1 MKAIRKRTF
10 LYISF
15 ALCLTMTL
23 MLLKNSDIFDS
34 QPNTLRNLLDAN
46 KKNYVCDK
54 AGSRLTDKYKT
65 DFDEDNVDK
74 KSLSKS
80 QQAIIDFAR
89 DSSYSNIKP
98 FVKKCAIFIVFIVL
112 DIILLGLWISY
123 CCCCCCKCCLFGE
136 AKPSKV
142 CSCIFFIIA
151 LLCYLLIIIFSII
164 VLAIVSSFFKRING
178 LGCSAFR
185 FLDHVRYGLAPDYSN
200 RVQEWDGLEGVI
212 KKIENVQKVQA
223 LKDGDSIFKKIDNAK
238 EGFDEF
244 CPDKYKTLKDHSD
257 YIKSLLDSSFGE
269 LSGGLEDLEDIKEDF
284 DVAENDFGDDL
295 YKAMHDHTNK
305 YAIKLYKAI
314 FSLTLI
320 FGILGLGILILFIF
334 FNNTC
339 LKVVYAIIWNI
350 SLLLM
355 LFVILEA
362 SSFGIIGYI
371 FEDGVQVGNY
381 ILSKDNLRSDDPLV
395 FSSSDDDYI
404 SDLVD
409 ICANGDGNFTNVI
422 EGGDT
427 AFSKLTDWENRK
439 TGISQESSNV
449 NCGNNAEKTSDL
461 RTYYG
466 DLLNVVDQSLFA
478 SKNITDLKCRFAK
491 NDKNIL
497 LNEADSAAKSGIALS
512 ALGFLIGIFFAF
524 SVFCGILFVYKFFAT
539 RNENKNINALPN
551 ESTTNI
557 EQENPNITSNP
568 NNNTIPYYNNIMIQN
583 PNNNTMPYPNNNVRP
598 FPGNNEIYNP
608 K

>member
-1 MKAIRKRTF
+1 
-10 LYISF
+10 
-15 ALCLTMTL
+15 MTL
-23 MLLKNSDIFDS
+23 MLVKNSDIFDS
-34 QPNTLRNLLDAN
+34 QPNSLRNLLDAN

-142 CSCIFFIIA
+142 CSCIFFVVA
-151 LLCYLLIIIFSII
+151 LFCYLLIIIFSII
-164 VLAIVSSFFKRING
+164 VLALVSSFFKRING
-178 LGCSAFR
+178 LGCSSFH

-200 RVQEWDGLEGVI
+200 RVNEWDGLEGVI
-212 KKIENVQKVQA
+212 GKIENT
-223 LKDGDSIFKKIDNAK
+223 KKIKNDKAIFNKISADSKNIKGTCNLDYNMLKQNASEIEK
-238 EGFDEF
+238 
-244 CPDKYKTLKDHSD
+244 
-257 YIKSLLDSSFGE
+257 LLDDSFE
-269 LSGGLEDLEDIKEDF
+269 QLSAGLGDLESLKGDF
-284 DVAENDFGDDL
+284 DDAENDFGDDL

-355 LFVILEA
+355 IFVILEA

-381 ILSKDNLRSDDPLV
+381 ILSRDNFESNDPLV
-395 FSSSDDDYI
+395 FSADDDDYI

-409 ICANGDGNFTNVI
+409 ICVNGDGNFTNVI
-422 EGGDT
+422 EGGKK
-427 AFSKLTDWENRK
+427 ASSNLNNWENRK
-439 TGISQESSNV
+439 KIITDASESAKCGASDELTQE
-449 NCGNNAEKTSDL
+449 L
-461 RTYYG
+461 RNYYG
-466 DLLNVVDQSLFA
+466 DLLNVVDQSLNA
-478 SKNITDLKCRFAK
+478 AKNITDLKCRFAK

-512 ALGFLIGIFFAF
+512 ALGFLIGIFFAI

-557 EQENPNITSNP
+557 EQENPNSTGNA
-568 NNNTIPYYNNIMIQN
+568 NNNTIPYYNNMLQN
-583 PNNNTMPYPNNNVRP
+583 PNNNMMPNPNNNLRP

>member
-23 MLLKNSDIFDS
+23 MLVKNSDIFDS
-34 QPNTLRNLLDAN
+34 QPNSLRNLLDAN
-46 KKNYVCDK
+46 KKN
-54 AGSRLTDKYKT
+54 
-65 DFDEDNVDK
+65 
-74 KSLSKS
+74 
-80 QQAIIDFAR
+80 AIIDFAR

-142 CSCIFFIIA
+142 CSCIFFVVA
-151 LLCYLLIIIFSII
+151 LFCYLLIIIFSII
-164 VLAIVSSFFKRING
+164 VLALVSSFFKRING
-178 LGCSAFR
+178 LGCSSFH

-200 RVQEWDGLEGVI
+200 RVNEWDGLEGVI
-212 KKIENVQKVQA
+212 GKIEKINDIQN
-223 LKDGDSIFKKIDNAK
+223 DNSIFTSINGAKAKFSDCSEEYAALEKESDEIKK
-238 EGFDEF
+238 
-244 CPDKYKTLKDHSD
+244 LKQN
-257 YIKSLLDSSFGE
+257 SFKE
-269 LSGGLEDLEDIKEDF
+269 LSAGLGDLESLKNDF
-284 DVAENDFGDDL
+284 DDAENDFGDDL

-355 LFVILEA
+355 IFVILEA

-381 ILSKDNLRSDDPLV
+381 ILSRDNFESNDPLV
-395 FSSSDDDYI
+395 FSATDDDYI

-409 ICANGDGNFTNVI
+409 ICVNGDGNFTNVI
-422 EGGDT
+422 EGGEA
-427 AFSKLTDWENRK
+427 AFSNLNSWENRK
-439 TGISQESSNV
+439 KIITVSSKSV
-449 NCGNNAEKTSDL
+449 KCDTSDELTEEL
-461 RTYYG
+461 RNYYG
-466 DLLNVVDQSLFA
+466 DLLNVVDLSLNVT
-478 SKNITDLKCRFAK
+478 KNITELKCRFAK
-491 NDKNIL
+491 NDKNIF

-512 ALGFLIGIFFAF
+512 ALGFLIGIFFAI

-557 EQENPNITSNP
+557 EQENPNSAGNA
-568 NNNTIPYYNNIMIQN
+568 NNNTIPYYNNMLQN
-583 PNNNTMPYPNNNVRP
+583 PNNNMMPNPNNNLRP

>member
-1 MKAIRKRTF
+1 
-10 LYISF
+10 
-15 ALCLTMTL
+15 MTL
-23 MLLKNSDIFDS
+23 MLVKNSDIFDS
-34 QPNTLRNLLDAN
+34 QPNSLRNLLDAN

-112 DIILLGLWISY
+112 DIILLVLWISY

-142 CSCIFFIIA
+142 CSCIFFVVA
-151 LLCYLLIIIFSII
+151 LFCYLLIIIFSII
-164 VLAIVSSFFKRING
+164 VLALVSSFFKRING
-178 LGCSAFR
+178 LGCSSFH

-200 RVQEWDGLEGVI
+200 RVNEWDGLEGVI
-212 KKIENVQKVQA
+212 GKIENT
-223 LKDGDSIFKKIDNAK
+223 KKIKNDKAIFNKISADSKNIKGTCNLDYDMLKQNAS
-238 EGFDEF
+238 EIER
-244 CPDKYKTLKDHSD
+244 
-257 YIKSLLDSSFGE
+257 LLDDSFE
-269 LSGGLEDLEDIKEDF
+269 QLSAGLGDLESLKGDF
-284 DVAENDFGDDL
+284 DDAENDFGDDL
-295 YKAMHDHTNK
+295 YEAMHDHTNK

-355 LFVILEA
+355 IFVILEA

-381 ILSKDNLRSDDPLV
+381 ILSRDNFESNDPLV
-395 FSSSDDDYI
+395 FSADDDDYI

-409 ICANGDGNFTNVI
+409 ICVNGDGNFTNVI
-422 EGGDT
+422 EGGKK
-427 AFSKLTDWENRK
+427 ASSNLNNWENRK
-439 TGISQESSNV
+439 KIITDASESAKCGASDELTQE
-449 NCGNNAEKTSDL
+449 L
-461 RTYYG
+461 RNYYG
-466 DLLNVVDQSLFA
+466 DLLNVVDQSLNA
-478 SKNITDLKCRFAK
+478 AKNITDLKCRFAK

-512 ALGFLIGIFFAF
+512 ALGFLIGIFFAI

-539 RNENKNINALPN
+539 RNENKNININALPN

-557 EQENPNITSNP
+557 EQENPNSTGNA
-568 NNNTIPYYNNIMIQN
+568 NNNTIPYYNNMLQN
-583 PNNNTMPYPNNNVRP
+583 PNNNMMPNPNNNLRP

>member
-1 MKAIRKRTF
+1 
-10 LYISF
+10 
-15 ALCLTMTL
+15 MTL
-23 MLLKNSDIFDS
+23 MLVKNSDIFDS
-34 QPNTLRNLLDAN
+34 QPNSLRNLLDAN

-142 CSCIFFIIA
+142 CSCIFFVVA
-151 LLCYLLIIIFSII
+151 LFCYLLIIIFSII
-164 VLAIVSSFFKRING
+164 VLALVSSFFKRING
-178 LGCSAFR
+178 LGCSSFH

-200 RVQEWDGLEGVI
+200 RVNEWDGLEGVI
-212 KKIENVQKVQA
+212 GKIENT
-223 LKDGDSIFKKIDNAK
+223 KKIKNDKAIFNKISDDLKNIKGTCNLDYDMLKQNAS
-238 EGFDEF
+238 EIER
-244 CPDKYKTLKDHSD
+244 
-257 YIKSLLDSSFGE
+257 LLDDSFE
-269 LSGGLEDLEDIKEDF
+269 QLSAGLGDLESLKGDF
-284 DVAENDFGDDL
+284 DDAENDFGDDL

-355 LFVILEA
+355 IFVILEA

-381 ILSKDNLRSDDPLV
+381 ILSRDNFESNDPLV
-395 FSSSDDDYI
+395 FSADDDDYI

-409 ICANGDGNFTNVI
+409 ICVNGDGNFINVI
-422 EGGDT
+422 EGGKK
-427 AFSKLTDWENRK
+427 ASSNLNNWENRK
-439 TGISQESSNV
+439 KIITDASESAKCGASDKLTQE
-449 NCGNNAEKTSDL
+449 L
-461 RTYYG
+461 RNYYG
-466 DLLNVVDQSLFA
+466 DLLNVVDQSLNA
-478 SKNITDLKCRFAK
+478 TKNITDLKCRFAK

-512 ALGFLIGIFFAF
+512 ALGFLIGIFFAI

-557 EQENPNITSNP
+557 EQENPNSTGNA
-568 NNNTIPYYNNIMIQN
+568 NNNTIPYYNNMLQN
-583 PNNNTMPYPNNNVRP
+583 PNNNMMPNPNNNLRP

>member
-1 MKAIRKRTF
+1 
-10 LYISF
+10 
-15 ALCLTMTL
+15 MTL
-23 MLLKNSDIFDS
+23 MLVKNSDIFDS
-34 QPNTLRNLLDAN
+34 QPNSLRNLLDAN

-142 CSCIFFIIA
+142 CSCIFFVVA
-151 LLCYLLIIIFSII
+151 LFCYLLIIIFSII
-164 VLAIVSSFFKRING
+164 VLALVSSFFKRING
-178 LGCSAFR
+178 LGCSSFH

-200 RVQEWDGLEGVI
+200 RVNEWDGLEGVI
-212 KKIENVQKVQA
+212 GKIENT
-223 LKDGDSIFKKIDNAK
+223 KKIKNDKAIFNKISADSKNIKGTCNLDYDMLKQNAS
-238 EGFDEF
+238 EIER
-244 CPDKYKTLKDHSD
+244 
-257 YIKSLLDSSFGE
+257 LLDDSFE
-269 LSGGLEDLEDIKEDF
+269 QLSAGLGDLESLKGDF
-284 DVAENDFGDDL
+284 DDAENDFGDDL

-355 LFVILEA
+355 IFVILEA

-381 ILSKDNLRSDDPLV
+381 ILSRDNFESNDPLV
-395 FSSSDDDYI
+395 FSADDDDYI

-409 ICANGDGNFTNVI
+409 ICVNGDGNFTNVI
-422 EGGDT
+422 EGGKK
-427 AFSKLTDWENRK
+427 ASSNLNNWENRK
-439 TGISQESSNV
+439 KIITDASESAKCGASDELTQE
-449 NCGNNAEKTSDL
+449 L
-461 RTYYG
+461 RNYYG
-466 DLLNVVDQSLFA
+466 DLLNVVDQSLNA
-478 SKNITDLKCRFAK
+478 AKNITDLKCRFAK

-497 LNEADSAAKSGIALS
+497 LNEADSAAKSGIAMS
-512 ALGFLIGIFFAF
+512 ALGFLIGIFFAI

-539 RNENKNINALPN
+539 RNENKNININALPN

-557 EQENPNITSNP
+557 EQENPNSTGNA
-568 NNNTIPYYNNIMIQN
+568 NNNTIPYYNNMLQN
-583 PNNNTMPYPNNNVRP
+583 PNNNMMPNPNNNLRP

>member
-1 MKAIRKRTF
+1 
-10 LYISF
+10 
-15 ALCLTMTL
+15 MTL
-23 MLLKNSDIFDS
+23 MLVKNSDIFDS
-34 QPNTLRNLLDAN
+34 QPSSLRNLLDAN

-142 CSCIFFIIA
+142 CSCIFFVVA
-151 LLCYLLIIIFSII
+151 LFCYLLIIIFSII
-164 VLAIVSSFFKRING
+164 VLALVSSFFKRING
-178 LGCSAFR
+178 LGCSSFH

-200 RVQEWDGLEGVI
+200 RVNEWDGLEGVI
-212 KKIENVQKVQA
+212 GKIENT
-223 LKDGDSIFKKIDNAK
+223 KKIKNDKAIFNKISADSKNIKGTCNLDYDMLKQNAS
-238 EGFDEF
+238 EIER
-244 CPDKYKTLKDHSD
+244 
-257 YIKSLLDSSFGE
+257 LLDDSFE
-269 LSGGLEDLEDIKEDF
+269 QLSAGLGDLESLKGDF
-284 DVAENDFGDDL
+284 DDAENDFGDDL

-355 LFVILEA
+355 IFVILEA
-362 SSFGIIGYI
+362 SSLGIIGYI

-381 ILSKDNLRSDDPLV
+381 ILSRDNFESNDPLV
-395 FSSSDDDYI
+395 FSADDDDYI

-409 ICANGDGNFTNVI
+409 ICVNGDGNFTNII
-422 EGGDT
+422 EGGKK
-427 AFSKLTDWENRK
+427 ASSNLNNWENRK
-439 TGISQESSNV
+439 KIITDASESAKCGASDELTQE
-449 NCGNNAEKTSDL
+449 L
-461 RTYYG
+461 RNYYG
-466 DLLNVVDQSLFA
+466 DLLNVVDQSLNA
-478 SKNITDLKCRFAK
+478 AKNITDLKCRFAK

-512 ALGFLIGIFFAF
+512 ALGFLIGIFFAI

-539 RNENKNINALPN
+539 RNENKNININALPN

-557 EQENPNITSNP
+557 EQENPNITGNA
-568 NNNTIPYYNNIMIQN
+568 NNNTIPYYNNMLQN
-583 PNNNTMPYPNNNVRP
+583 PNNNMMPNPNNNLRP

>member
-23 MLLKNSDIFDS
+23 MLVKNSDIFDS
-34 QPNTLRNLLDAN
+34 QPNSLRNLLDAY

-54 AGSRLTDKYKT
+54 AGSRLRDKYKT

-142 CSCIFFIIA
+142 CSCIFFVVA
-151 LLCYLLIIIFSII
+151 LFCYLLIIIFSII
-164 VLAIVSSFFKRING
+164 VLALVSSFFKRING
-178 LGCSAFR
+178 LGCSSFH

-200 RVQEWDGLEGVI
+200 RVNEWDGLEGVI
-212 KKIENVQKVQA
+212 GKIENT
-223 LKDGDSIFKKIDNAK
+223 KKIKNDKAIFNKISADSKNIKGTCNLDYDMLKQNAS
-238 EGFDEF
+238 EIER
-244 CPDKYKTLKDHSD
+244 
-257 YIKSLLDSSFGE
+257 LLDDSFE
-269 LSGGLEDLEDIKEDF
+269 QLSAGLGDLESLKGDF
-284 DVAENDFGDDL
+284 DDAENDFGDDL

-355 LFVILEA
+355 IFVILEA

-381 ILSKDNLRSDDPLV
+381 ILSRDNFESNDPLV
-395 FSSSDDDYI
+395 FSADDDDYI

-409 ICANGDGNFTNVI
+409 ICVNGDGNFTNVI
-422 EGGDT
+422 EGGKK
-427 AFSKLTDWENRK
+427 ASSNLNNWENRK
-439 TGISQESSNV
+439 KIITDASESAKCGASDELTQE
-449 NCGNNAEKTSDL
+449 L
-461 RTYYG
+461 RNYYG
-466 DLLNVVDQSLFA
+466 DLLNVVDQSLNA
-478 SKNITDLKCRFAK
+478 AKNITDLKCRFAK

-512 ALGFLIGIFFAF
+512 ALGFLIGIFFAI

-557 EQENPNITSNP
+557 EQENPNSTGNA
-568 NNNTIPYYNNIMIQN
+568 NNNTIPYYNNMLQN
-583 PNNNTMPYPNNNVRP
+583 PNNNMMPNPNNNLRP

>member
-23 MLLKNSDIFDS
+23 MLVKNSDIFDS
-34 QPNTLRNLLDAN
+34 QPNSLRNLLDAN

-74 KSLSKS
+74 KSLSNS

-112 DIILLGLWISY
+112 DIILLVLWISY

-142 CSCIFFIIA
+142 CSCIFFVVA
-151 LLCYLLIIIFSII
+151 LFCYLLIIIFSII
-164 VLAIVSSFFKRING
+164 VLALVSSFFKRING
-178 LGCSAFR
+178 LGCSSFH

-200 RVQEWDGLEGVI
+200 RVNEWDGLEGVI
-212 KKIENVQKVQA
+212 GKIENT
-223 LKDGDSIFKKIDNAK
+223 KKIKNDKAIFNKISADSKNIKGTCNLDYNMLKQNAS
-238 EGFDEF
+238 EIER
-244 CPDKYKTLKDHSD
+244 
-257 YIKSLLDSSFGE
+257 LLDDSFE
-269 LSGGLEDLEDIKEDF
+269 QLSAGLGDLESLKGDF
-284 DVAENDFGDDL
+284 DDAENDFGDDL

-355 LFVILEA
+355 IFVILEA

-381 ILSKDNLRSDDPLV
+381 ILSRDNFESNDPLV
-395 FSSSDDDYI
+395 FSADDDDYI

-409 ICANGDGNFTNVI
+409 ICVNGDGNFTNVI
-422 EGGDT
+422 EGGKK
-427 AFSKLTDWENRK
+427 ASSNLNNWENRK
-439 TGISQESSNV
+439 KIITDASESAKCGASDELTQE
-449 NCGNNAEKTSDL
+449 L
-461 RTYYG
+461 RNYYG
-466 DLLNVVDQSLFA
+466 DLLNVVDQSLNA
-478 SKNITDLKCRFAK
+478 AKNITDLKCRFAK

-512 ALGFLIGIFFAF
+512 ALGFLIGIFFAI

-557 EQENPNITSNP
+557 EQENPNSTGNA
-568 NNNTIPYYNNIMIQN
+568 NNNTIPYYNNMLQN
-583 PNNNTMPYPNNNVRP
+583 PNNNMMPNPNNNLRP

>member
-23 MLLKNSDIFDS
+23 MLVKNSDIFDS
-34 QPNTLRNLLDAN
+34 QPNSLRNLLDAN

-112 DIILLGLWISY
+112 DIILLVLWISY

-142 CSCIFFIIA
+142 CSCIFFVVA
-151 LLCYLLIIIFSII
+151 LFCYLLIIIFSII
-164 VLAIVSSFFKRING
+164 VLALVSSFFKRING
-178 LGCSAFR
+178 LGCSSFH

-200 RVQEWDGLEGVI
+200 RVNEWDGLEGVI
-212 KKIENVQKVQA
+212 GKIEKINDIQN
-223 LKDGDSIFKKIDNAK
+223 DNSIFTSINGAKAKFSDCSEEYAALEKESDEIKK
-238 EGFDEF
+238 
-244 CPDKYKTLKDHSD
+244 LKQN
-257 YIKSLLDSSFGE
+257 SFKE
-269 LSGGLEDLEDIKEDF
+269 LSAGLGDLESLKNDF
-284 DVAENDFGDDL
+284 DDAENDFGDDL

-355 LFVILEA
+355 IFVILEA

-381 ILSKDNLRSDDPLV
+381 ILSRDNFESNDPLV
-395 FSSSDDDYI
+395 FSATDDDYI

-409 ICANGDGNFTNVI
+409 ICVNGDGNFANVI
-422 EGGDT
+422 EGGEA
-427 AFSKLTDWENRK
+427 AFSNLNSWENRK
-439 TGISQESSNV
+439 KIITVSSKSV
-449 NCGNNAEKTSDL
+449 KCDTSDELTEEL
-461 RTYYG
+461 RNYYG
-466 DLLNVVDQSLFA
+466 DLLNVVDLSLNVT
-478 SKNITDLKCRFAK
+478 KNITELKCRFAK
-491 NDKNIL
+491 NDKNIF

-512 ALGFLIGIFFAF
+512 ALGFLIGIFFAI

-557 EQENPNITSNP
+557 EQENPNSTGNA
-568 NNNTIPYYNNIMIQN
+568 NNNTIPYYNNMLQN
-583 PNNNTMPYPNNNVRP
+583 PNNNMMPNPNNNLRP

>member
-1 MKAIRKRTF
+1 
-10 LYISF
+10 
-15 ALCLTMTL
+15 MTL
-23 MLLKNSDIFDS
+23 MLVKNSDIFDS
-34 QPNTLRNLLDAN
+34 QPNSLRNLLDAN

-112 DIILLGLWISY
+112 DIILLVLWISY

-142 CSCIFFIIA
+142 CSCIFFVVA
-151 LLCYLLIIIFSII
+151 LFCYLLIIIFSII
-164 VLAIVSSFFKRING
+164 VLALVSSFFKRING
-178 LGCSAFR
+178 LGCSSFH

-200 RVQEWDGLEGVI
+200 RVNEWDGLEGVI
-212 KKIENVQKVQA
+212 GKIENT
-223 LKDGDSIFKKIDNAK
+223 KKIKNDKAIFNKISADSKNIKGTCNLDYDMLKQNAS
-238 EGFDEF
+238 EIER
-244 CPDKYKTLKDHSD
+244 
-257 YIKSLLDSSFGE
+257 LLDDSFE
-269 LSGGLEDLEDIKEDF
+269 QLSAGLGDLESLKGDF
-284 DVAENDFGDDL
+284 DDAENDFGDDL
-295 YKAMHDHTNK
+295 YEAMHDHTNK

-355 LFVILEA
+355 IFVILEA

-381 ILSKDNLRSDDPLV
+381 ILSRDNFESNDPLV
-395 FSSSDDDYI
+395 FSADDDDYI

-409 ICANGDGNFTNVI
+409 ICVNGDGNFTNVI
-422 EGGDT
+422 EGGKK
-427 AFSKLTDWENRK
+427 ASSNLNNWENRK
-439 TGISQESSNV
+439 KIITDASESAKCGASDELTQE
-449 NCGNNAEKTSDL
+449 L
-461 RTYYG
+461 RNYYG
-466 DLLNVVDQSLFA
+466 DLLNVVDQSLNA
-478 SKNITDLKCRFAK
+478 AKNITDLKCRFAK

-512 ALGFLIGIFFAF
+512 ALGFLIGIFFAI

-557 EQENPNITSNP
+557 EQENPNSTGNA
-568 NNNTIPYYNNIMIQN
+568 NNNTIPYYNNMLQN
-583 PNNNTMPYPNNNVRP
+583 PNNNMMPNPNNNLRP

>member
-23 MLLKNSDIFDS
+23 MLVKNSDIFDS
-34 QPNTLRNLLDAN
+34 QPNSLRNLLDAN

-112 DIILLGLWISY
+112 DIILLVLWISY

-142 CSCIFFIIA
+142 CSCIFFVVA
-151 LLCYLLIIIFSII
+151 LFCYLLIIIFSII
-164 VLAIVSSFFKRING
+164 VLALVSSFFKRING
-178 LGCSAFR
+178 LGCSSFH

-200 RVQEWDGLEGVI
+200 RVNEWDGLEGVI
-212 KKIENVQKVQA
+212 GKIEKINDIQN
-223 LKDGDSIFKKIDNAK
+223 DNSIFTSINGAKTKFSVCSDEYAALEKESDEIKK
-238 EGFDEF
+238 
-244 CPDKYKTLKDHSD
+244 LKQN
-257 YIKSLLDSSFGE
+257 SFKE
-269 LSGGLEDLEDIKEDF
+269 LSAGLGDLESLKNDF
-284 DVAENDFGDDL
+284 DDAENDFGDDL

-355 LFVILEA
+355 IFVILEA

-381 ILSKDNLRSDDPLV
+381 ILSRDNFESNDPLV
-395 FSSSDDDYI
+395 FSTTDDDYI

-409 ICANGDGNFTNVI
+409 ICVNGDGNFANVI
-422 EGGDT
+422 EGGEA
-427 AFSKLTDWENRK
+427 AFSNLNSWENRK
-439 TGISQESSNV
+439 KIITVSSKSV
-449 NCGNNAEKTSDL
+449 KCDTSDELTEEL
-461 RTYYG
+461 RNYYG
-466 DLLNVVDQSLFA
+466 DLLNVVDLSLNA
-478 SKNITDLKCRFAK
+478 TKNITDLKCRFAK

-512 ALGFLIGIFFAF
+512 ALGFLIGIFFAI

-557 EQENPNITSNP
+557 EQENPNSTGNA
-568 NNNTIPYYNNIMIQN
+568 NNNTIPYYNNMLQN
-583 PNNNTMPYPNNNVRP
+583 PNNNMMPNPNNNLRP

>member
-23 MLLKNSDIFDS
+23 MLVKNSDIFDS
-34 QPNTLRNLLDAN
+34 QPNSLRNLLDAN

-142 CSCIFFIIA
+142 CSCIFFVVA
-151 LLCYLLIIIFSII
+151 LFCYLLIIIFSII
-164 VLAIVSSFFKRING
+164 ALALVSSFFKRING
-178 LGCSAFR
+178 LGCSSFH

-200 RVQEWDGLEGVI
+200 RVNEWDGLEGVI
-212 KKIENVQKVQA
+212 GKIEKINDIQN
-223 LKDGDSIFKKIDNAK
+223 DNSIFTSINGAKAKFSVCSDEYAALEKESDEIKK
-238 EGFDEF
+238 
-244 CPDKYKTLKDHSD
+244 LKQN
-257 YIKSLLDSSFGE
+257 SFKE
-269 LSGGLEDLEDIKEDF
+269 LSAGLGDLESLKNDF
-284 DVAENDFGDDL
+284 DDAENDFGDDL

-320 FGILGLGILILFIF
+320 FGILGLGILLLFIF

-355 LFVILEA
+355 IFVILEA

-381 ILSKDNLRSDDPLV
+381 ILSRDNFESNDPLV
-395 FSSSDDDYI
+395 FSATDDDYI

-409 ICANGDGNFTNVI
+409 ICVNGDGNFTNVI
-422 EGGDT
+422 EGGKK
-427 AFSKLTDWENRK
+427 ASSNLNNWENRK
-439 TGISQESSNV
+439 KIITDASESAKCGASIELTQE
-449 NCGNNAEKTSDL
+449 L
-461 RTYYG
+461 RNYYG
-466 DLLNVVDQSLFA
+466 DLLNVVDQSLNA
-478 SKNITDLKCRFAK
+478 AKNITELKCRFAK

-512 ALGFLIGIFFAF
+512 ALGFLIGIFFAI

-557 EQENPNITSNP
+557 EQENPNSTGNA
-568 NNNTIPYYNNIMIQN
+568 NNNTIPYYNNMLQN
-583 PNNNTMPYPNNNVRP
+583 PNNNMMPNPNNNLRP

>member
-1 MKAIRKRTF
+1 
-10 LYISF
+10 
-15 ALCLTMTL
+15 MTL
-23 MLLKNSDIFDS
+23 MLVKNSDIFDS
-34 QPNTLRNLLDAN
+34 QPNSLRNLLDAN

-142 CSCIFFIIA
+142 CSCIFFVVA
-151 LLCYLLIIIFSII
+151 LFCYLLIIIFSII
-164 VLAIVSSFFKRING
+164 VLALVSSFFKRING
-178 LGCSAFR
+178 LGCSSFH

-200 RVQEWDGLEGVI
+200 RVNEWDGLEGVI
-212 KKIENVQKVQA
+212 GKIENT
-223 LKDGDSIFKKIDNAK
+223 KKIKNDKAIFNKISADSKNIKGTCNLDYDMLKQNAS
-238 EGFDEF
+238 EIER
-244 CPDKYKTLKDHSD
+244 
-257 YIKSLLDSSFGE
+257 LLDDSFE
-269 LSGGLEDLEDIKEDF
+269 QLSAGLGDLESLKGDF
-284 DVAENDFGDDL
+284 DDAENDFGDDL

-355 LFVILEA
+355 IFVILEA

-381 ILSKDNLRSDDPLV
+381 ILSRDNFESNDPLV
-395 FSSSDDDYI
+395 FSADDDDYI

-409 ICANGDGNFTNVI
+409 ICVNGDGNFTNVI
-422 EGGDT
+422 EGGKK
-427 AFSKLTDWENRK
+427 ASSNLNNWENRK
-439 TGISQESSNV
+439 KIITDASESAKCGASDELTQE
-449 NCGNNAEKTSDL
+449 L
-461 RTYYG
+461 RNYYG
-466 DLLNVVDQSLFA
+466 DLLNVVDQSLNA
-478 SKNITDLKCRFAK
+478 AKNITDLKCRFAK

-512 ALGFLIGIFFAF
+512 ALGFLIGIFFAI

-539 RNENKNINALPN
+539 RNENKNININALPN

-557 EQENPNITSNP
+557 EQENPNITGNA
-568 NNNTIPYYNNIMIQN
+568 NNNTIPYYNNMLQN
-583 PNNNTMPYPNNNVRP
+583 PNNNMMPNPNNNLRP

>member
-23 MLLKNSDIFDS
+23 MLVKNSDIFDS
-34 QPNTLRNLLDAN
+34 QPNSLRNLLDAN

-142 CSCIFFIIA
+142 CSCIFFVVA
-151 LLCYLLIIIFSII
+151 LFCYLLIIIFSII
-164 VLAIVSSFFKRING
+164 VLALVSSFFKRING
-178 LGCSAFR
+178 LGCSSFH

-200 RVQEWDGLEGVI
+200 RVNEWDGLEGVI
-212 KKIENVQKVQA
+212 GKIENT
-223 LKDGDSIFKKIDNAK
+223 KKIKNDKAIFNKISADSKNIKGTCNLDYDMLKQNAS
-238 EGFDEF
+238 EIER
-244 CPDKYKTLKDHSD
+244 
-257 YIKSLLDSSFGE
+257 LLDDSFE
-269 LSGGLEDLEDIKEDF
+269 QLSAGLGDLESLKGDF
-284 DVAENDFGDDL
+284 DDAENDFGDDL

-355 LFVILEA
+355 IFVILEA

-381 ILSKDNLRSDDPLV
+381 ILSRDNFESNDPLV
-395 FSSSDDDYI
+395 FSADDDDYI

-409 ICANGDGNFTNVI
+409 ICVNGDGNFTNVI
-422 EGGDT
+422 EGGKK
-427 AFSKLTDWENRK
+427 ASSNLNNWENRK
-439 TGISQESSNV
+439 KIITDASESAKCGASDELTQE
-449 NCGNNAEKTSDL
+449 L
-461 RTYYG
+461 RNYYG
-466 DLLNVVDQSLFA
+466 DLLNVVDQSLNA
-478 SKNITDLKCRFAK
+478 AKNITDLKCRFAK

-512 ALGFLIGIFFAF
+512 ALGFLIGIFFAI

-539 RNENKNINALPN
+539 RNENKNININALPN

-557 EQENPNITSNP
+557 EQENPNITGNA
-568 NNNTIPYYNNIMIQN
+568 NNNTIPYYNNMLQN
-583 PNNNTMPYPNNNVRP
+583 PNNNMMPNPNNNLRP

>member
-23 MLLKNSDIFDS
+23 MLVKNSDIFDS
-34 QPNTLRNLLDAN
+34 QPNSLRNLLDAN

-112 DIILLGLWISY
+112 DIILLVLWISY

-142 CSCIFFIIA
+142 CSCIFFVVA
-151 LLCYLLIIIFSII
+151 LFCYLLIIIFSII
-164 VLAIVSSFFKRING
+164 VLALVSSFFKRING
-178 LGCSAFR
+178 LGCSSFH
-185 FLDHVRYGLAPDYSN
+185 FLDHVRYGLSPDYSN
-200 RVQEWDGLEGVI
+200 RVNEWDGLEGVI
-212 KKIENVQKVQA
+212 GKIENT
-223 LKDGDSIFKKIDNAK
+223 KKIKNDKAIFNKISADSKNIKGTCNLDYNMLKQNASEIEK
-238 EGFDEF
+238 
-244 CPDKYKTLKDHSD
+244 
-257 YIKSLLDSSFGE
+257 LLDDSFE
-269 LSGGLEDLEDIKEDF
+269 QLSAGLGDLESLKGDF
-284 DVAENDFGDDL
+284 DDAENDFGDDL

-355 LFVILEA
+355 IFVILEA

-381 ILSKDNLRSDDPLV
+381 ILSRDNFESNDPLV
-395 FSSSDDDYI
+395 FSADDDDYI

-409 ICANGDGNFTNVI
+409 ICVNGDGNFTNVI
-422 EGGDT
+422 EGGKK
-427 AFSKLTDWENRK
+427 ASSNLNNWENRK
-439 TGISQESSNV
+439 KIITDASESAKCGASDELTQE
-449 NCGNNAEKTSDL
+449 L
-461 RTYYG
+461 RNYYG
-466 DLLNVVDQSLFA
+466 DLLNVVDQSLNA
-478 SKNITDLKCRFAK
+478 AKNITDLKCRFAK

-512 ALGFLIGIFFAF
+512 ALGFLIGIFFAI

-557 EQENPNITSNP
+557 EQENPNSTGNA
-568 NNNTIPYYNNIMIQN
+568 NNNTIPYYNNMLQN
-583 PNNNTMPYPNNNVRP
+583 PNNNMMPNPNNNLRP

>member
-23 MLLKNSDIFDS
+23 MLVKNSDIFDS
-34 QPNTLRNLLDAN
+34 QPNSLRNLLDAN

-112 DIILLGLWISY
+112 DIILVGFWISY

-142 CSCIFFIIA
+142 CSCIFFVVA
-151 LLCYLLIIIFSII
+151 LFCYLLIIIFSII
-164 VLAIVSSFFKRING
+164 VLALVSSFFKRING
-178 LGCSAFR
+178 LGCSSFH

-200 RVQEWDGLEGVI
+200 RVNEWDGLEGVI
-212 KKIENVQKVQA
+212 GKIENT
-223 LKDGDSIFKKIDNAK
+223 KKIKNDKAIFNKISADSKNIKGTCNLDYDMLKQNAS
-238 EGFDEF
+238 EIER
-244 CPDKYKTLKDHSD
+244 
-257 YIKSLLDSSFGE
+257 LLDDSFE
-269 LSGGLEDLEDIKEDF
+269 QLSAGLGDLESLKGDF
-284 DVAENDFGDDL
+284 DDAENDFGDDL

-355 LFVILEA
+355 IFVILEA

-381 ILSKDNLRSDDPLV
+381 ILSRDNFESNDPLV
-395 FSSSDDDYI
+395 FSADDDDYI

-409 ICANGDGNFTNVI
+409 ICVNGDGNFTNVI
-422 EGGDT
+422 EGGKK
-427 AFSKLTDWENRK
+427 ASSNLNNWENRK
-439 TGISQESSNV
+439 KIITDASESAKCGASDELTQE
-449 NCGNNAEKTSDL
+449 L
-461 RTYYG
+461 RNYYG
-466 DLLNVVDQSLFA
+466 DLLNVVDQSLNA
-478 SKNITDLKCRFAK
+478 AKNITDLKCRFAK

-512 ALGFLIGIFFAF
+512 ALGFLIGIFFAI

-557 EQENPNITSNP
+557 EQENPNSTGNA
-568 NNNTIPYYNNIMIQN
+568 NNNTIPYYNNMLQN
-583 PNNNTMPYPNNNVRP
+583 PNNNMMPNPNKNLRP

>member
-1 MKAIRKRTF
+1 
-10 LYISF
+10 
-15 ALCLTMTL
+15 MTL
-23 MLLKNSDIFDS
+23 MLVKNSDIFDS
-34 QPNTLRNLLDAN
+34 QPNSLRNLLDAN

-142 CSCIFFIIA
+142 CSCIFFVVA
-151 LLCYLLIIIFSII
+151 LFCYLLIIIFSII
-164 VLAIVSSFFKRING
+164 VLALVSSFFKRING
-178 LGCSAFR
+178 LGCSSFH

-200 RVQEWDGLEGVI
+200 RVNEWDGLEGVI
-212 KKIENVQKVQA
+212 GKIENT
-223 LKDGDSIFKKIDNAK
+223 KKIKNDKAIFNKISADSKNIKGTCNLDYDMLKQNAS
-238 EGFDEF
+238 EIER
-244 CPDKYKTLKDHSD
+244 
-257 YIKSLLDSSFGE
+257 LLDDSFE
-269 LSGGLEDLEDIKEDF
+269 QLSAGLGDLESLKGDF
-284 DVAENDFGDDL
+284 DDAENDFGDDL

-355 LFVILEA
+355 ILVILEA

-381 ILSKDNLRSDDPLV
+381 ILSRDNFESNDPLV
-395 FSSSDDDYI
+395 FSADDDDYI

-409 ICANGDGNFTNVI
+409 ICVNGDGNFTNVI
-422 EGGDT
+422 EGGKK
-427 AFSKLTDWENRK
+427 ASSNLNNWENRK
-439 TGISQESSNV
+439 KIITDASESAKCGASDELTQE
-449 NCGNNAEKTSDL
+449 L
-461 RTYYG
+461 RNYYG
-466 DLLNVVDQSLFA
+466 DLLNVVDQSLNA
-478 SKNITDLKCRFAK
+478 AKNITDLKCRFAK

-512 ALGFLIGIFFAF
+512 ALGFLIGIFFAI

-539 RNENKNINALPN
+539 RNENKNININALPN

-557 EQENPNITSNP
+557 EQENPNSTGNA
-568 NNNTIPYYNNIMIQN
+568 NNNTIPYYNNMLQN
-583 PNNNTMPYPNNNVRP
+583 PNNNMMPNPNNNLRP

>member
-1 MKAIRKRTF
+1 
-10 LYISF
+10 
-15 ALCLTMTL
+15 MTL
-23 MLLKNSDIFDS
+23 MLVKNSDIFDS
-34 QPNTLRNLLDAN
+34 QPNSLRNLLDAN

-98 FVKKCAIFIVFIVL
+98 FVKKCAIFFVFIVL

-142 CSCIFFIIA
+142 CSCIFFVVA
-151 LLCYLLIIIFSII
+151 LFCYLLIIIFSII
-164 VLAIVSSFFKRING
+164 VLALVSSFFKRING
-178 LGCSAFR
+178 LGCSSFH

-200 RVQEWDGLEGVI
+200 RVNEWDGLEGVI
-212 KKIENVQKVQA
+212 GKIENT
-223 LKDGDSIFKKIDNAK
+223 KKIKNDKAIFNKISDDLKNIKGTCNLDYDMLKQNAS
-238 EGFDEF
+238 EIER
-244 CPDKYKTLKDHSD
+244 
-257 YIKSLLDSSFGE
+257 LLDDSFE
-269 LSGGLEDLEDIKEDF
+269 QLSAGLGDLESLKGDF
-284 DVAENDFGDDL
+284 DDAENDFGDDL

-355 LFVILEA
+355 IFVILEA

-381 ILSKDNLRSDDPLV
+381 ILSRDNFESNDPLV
-395 FSSSDDDYI
+395 FSATDDDYI

-409 ICANGDGNFTNVI
+409 ICVNGDGNFINVI
-422 EGGDT
+422 EGGKK
-427 AFSKLTDWENRK
+427 ASSNLNNWENRK
-439 TGISQESSNV
+439 KIITDASESAKCGASDKLTQE
-449 NCGNNAEKTSDL
+449 L
-461 RTYYG
+461 RNYYG
-466 DLLNVVDQSLFA
+466 DLLNVVDQSLNA
-478 SKNITDLKCRFAK
+478 TKNITDLKCRFAK

-512 ALGFLIGIFFAF
+512 ALGFLIGIFFAI

-557 EQENPNITSNP
+557 EQENPNSTGNA
-568 NNNTIPYYNNIMIQN
+568 NNNTIPYYNNMLQN
-583 PNNNTMPYPNNNVRP
+583 PNNNMMPNPNNNLRP